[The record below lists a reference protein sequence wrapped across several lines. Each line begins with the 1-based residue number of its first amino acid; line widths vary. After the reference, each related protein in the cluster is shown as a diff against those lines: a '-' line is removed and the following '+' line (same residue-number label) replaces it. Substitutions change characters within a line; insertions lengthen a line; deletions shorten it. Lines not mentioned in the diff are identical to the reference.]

1 MPARRRRH
9 RAPDTTLWR
18 GLAIRRSEVVARA
31 VCAGVEGRV
40 AGRATLV
47 KARAAAAGAVVARS
61 IGVRVPIATVAVVG
75 VGRAL
80 RVGALR
86 CNLRTAK
93 VSEQG
98 RRRWAAVALGGG
110 GRTPGITCLPMMGRG
125 SGLECASPGFY
136 SRGSGHRTKKGGQ
149 SSRRN
154 AEDGAKSSRLKNAL
168 VRVGRVE
175 SEGRRG
181 PRGAGARFAGSSLLA
196 PDGC

>member
-98 RRRWAAVALGGG
+98 RRHWAAVALGGG
-110 GRTPGITCLPMMGRG
+110 GRTPGITCLPMMDVEVVWSALRRAFIPAGVAT
-125 SGLECASPGFY
+125 EP
-136 SRGSGHRTKKGGQ
+136 KKAV
-149 SSRRN
+149 N
-154 AEDGAKSSRLKNAL
+154 
-168 VRVGRVE
+168 
-175 SEGRRG
+175 RRG
-181 PRGAGARFAGSSLLA
+181 AMQRMARSRV
-196 PDGC
+196 D